1 MKKHVLVVMIALLV
15 LSGACAR
22 IEQPTPAASTSL
34 DLSSQT
40 VLSKEEQEKK
50 AFKLFEEIL
59 SVVQESTGEE
69 NFRKVEQLYLELI
82 KTCPDIG
89 LAQEGS
95 WRLFSKYY
103 EQGSPESLA
112 KAKDLYAYFIKRY
125 PTSVFREPMAK
136 KMGVSTSS
144 GKAK

>member
-1 MKKHVLVVMIALLV
+1 MIALLV
-15 LSGACAR
+15 LSGACSR
-22 IEQPTPAASTSL
+22 IEQSTTPAVSTSL
-34 DLSSQT
+34 DLSSKAL
-40 VLSKEEQEKK
+40 LSKEEQEKK

-59 SVVQESTGEE
+59 GVVQETDGEE
-69 NFRKVEQLYLELI
+69 AFIKVEQLYLEII
-82 KTCPDIG
+82 KTCPDVG

-95 WRLFSKYY
+95 WRLFLKYY

-112 KAKDLYAYFIKRY
+112 KAKDLYAYFTKRY

-136 KMGVSTSS
+136 KLGVPISS